1 MAKGEFS
8 VNRRRVVG
16 FLLILTLLTVP
27 FLTLWY
33 IHSLETKVPK
43 FTPGKYLYDDGRMSD
58 REDEKVITGL
68 LQELD
73 METNAKLLVVT
84 VRRLPDMTIE
94 EYTDKIFEKW
104 MLDKV
109 SILSE
114 RENALLVFDKK
125 TDDVILKATS
135 GLNDVLTAER
145 FETVK
150 RRCFDT
156 NISEKKYA
164 EAVED
169 TTRAIVYSIAKK
181 YDADIINLHFTSLY
195 GNPFLEFG
203 IIFGVLLLCMFSLVV
218 LYNKG
223 ATKK

>member
-1 MAKGEFS
+1 MKGEFLM
-8 VNRRRVVG
+8 NKRRMVG
-16 FLLILTLLTVP
+16 ILLILALVMVSLLTV
-27 FLTLWY
+27 WY
-33 IHSLETKVPK
+33 TQTRETKVPK
-43 FTPGKYLYDDGRMSD
+43 FTPGKYLYDNGRMVD
-58 REDEKVITGL
+58 REEEKVITGL

-84 VRRLPDMTIE
+84 VKSLPNTTIDEYADKVFE
-94 EYTDKIFEKW
+94 EW
-104 MLDKV
+104 MLDKI

-125 TDDVILKATS
+125 TDDVMLKSTS
-135 GLNDVLTAER
+135 GLNDVLTEER
-145 FETVK
+145 FESVK

-156 NISEKKYA
+156 KISEKDYA
-164 EAVED
+164 DAVED
-169 TTRAIVYSIAKK
+169 TSRAIVYSIAKK

-203 IIFGVLLLCMFSLVV
+203 IIFGVLLISMFSLII